1 MIFNCHT
8 HIGDAFIKLP
18 DRKFSIEELVAPPYG
33 YKHVLMR
40 KVGNSKIMKG
50 MEKAVEIM
58 KNCGTNVFI
67 DFREG
72 GVKGVKLLLE
82 ILKNKN
88 LEAIILGRPYNME
101 YNEKEID
108 EILDISDGIGLSSI
122 SDWKFEE
129 IVAISN
135 HVEERGKIFAL
146 HASESRREDINKI
159 LDLKPNFLVHLCK
172 ADEENINEVA
182 KKKIG
187 VVVCP
192 RANGFFGLSPPLNL
206 MMEKRID
213 VMLGTD
219 NAMIVEPDII
229 EEMNFLIKK
238 FDIEKKEAFKM
249 ISKTPSKF
257 FGEILK
263 NRVHS

>member
-18 DRKFSIEELVAPPYG
+18 DRKFSLEELVAPPHG

-40 KVGNSKIMKG
+40 KADNSKIMEG
-50 MEKAVEIM
+50 MEKAIEIM
-58 KNCGTNVFI
+58 ENCKTNVFI

-72 GVKGVKLLLE
+72 GIEGVNLLLE

-88 LEAIILGRPYNME
+88 LDAIILSRPYGME

-108 EILDISDGIGLSSI
+108 KLLDISDGIGLSSI
-122 SDWKFEE
+122 FDWEFEE
-129 IVAISN
+129 IMAISN

-159 LDLKPNFLVHLCK
+159 LDLKPYFLVHLCN
-172 ADEENINEVA
+172 ANEEDINEVA

-187 VVVCP
+187 VVICP
-192 RANGFFGLSPPLNL
+192 RANEFFGLSPPLNL
-206 MMEKRID
+206 MIEKRID

-219 NAMIVEPDII
+219 NAMIVKPDII
-229 EEMNFLIKK
+229 EEMNFMMKK
-238 FDIEKKEAFKM
+238 FDIEKKEAVKM

-263 NRVHS
+263 NRVYS